1 MIDCVQLV
9 SQKKII
15 EEELILRD
23 LNMHAEMIV
32 ILLRRIFQYIDKW
45 SEISSIIDT

>member
-1 MIDCVQLV
+1 MIDCVELV

-32 ILLRRIFQYIDKW
+32 ILLRTFQYIDK
-45 SEISSIIDT
+45 